1 LKRYII
7 AIALLSL
14 VIFVSGCI
22 GDSNQTN
29 ETKTYSQNNIS
40 FDYPASWSIATNRA
54 PNATVSVADPRT
66 EDSQTGYASTVFTIQ
81 KIAIPSGSNLN
92 SVYNEN
98 YAVMF
103 NNTSY
108 QRIFEGNTT
117 VNGETLYENKY
128 YVNEN
133 GVQKEQR
140 ALWLQRDDNIYVI
153 LMSALTSDYEKEKP
167 NFDLILNSLRIQG

>member
-1 LKRYII
+1 MKRYII
-7 AIALLSL
+7 AIA
-14 VIFVSGCI
+14 FVSLIIFISGCT
-22 GDSNQTN
+22 GDSNKTN

-40 FDYPASWSIATNRA
+40 FEYPASWSIATNRA
-54 PNATVSVADPRT
+54 PNATVSVADPKSL
-66 EDSQTGYASTVFTIQ
+66 DSQTGYANTVFTIQ

-98 YAVMF
+98 YEVMF

-117 VNGETLYENKY
+117 VNGENLYENRY
-128 YVNEN
+128 YVIEN

-140 ALWLQRDDNIYVI
+140 ALWLQRDRNIYVI
-153 LMSALTSDYEKEKP
+153 LMSALATDFEKEKP
-167 NFDLILNSLRIQG
+167 LFDIILNSLRIQG